1 MLRLLL
7 LIALFFSCN
16 DPEDVI
22 YPPVNLNLDHSG
34 VYKPTKKGVAF
45 NKSYSNTW
53 DTKFQLLNPVW
64 HYSWNWEL
72 LEEYPEGVEF
82 VPMIW
87 DERNVNEEN
96 LSYLED
102 LANDGS
108 INYLLG
114 FNEPDLISQANMTV
128 EEAIALW
135 PDLESVGVPLG
146 SPVTAS
152 TSSTWFSDFMSRA
165 TEENLRI
172 DFVAVHIYD
181 VSNVDIFVQKLEE
194 VFEKYGKPIWITEFA
209 LRDWRADN
217 NNPNRYS
224 EEDVLLFMQQL
235 LPRLEELDF
244 VHRYAWFDTSPNN
257 PNYEKL
263 RTADL
268 ITENNQLTS
277 LGAYY
282 SSFIP

>member
-22 YPPVNLNLDHSG
+22 YPPVNLNLDPSG
-34 VYKPTKKGVAF
+34 IYKQTKKGVAF

-217 NNPNRYS
+217 NNLNRYS

>member
-1 MLRLLL
+1 
-7 LIALFFSCN
+7 
-16 DPEDVI
+16 
-22 YPPVNLNLDHSG
+22 
-34 VYKPTKKGVAF
+34 
-45 NKSYSNTW
+45 
-53 DTKFQLLNPVW
+53 
-64 HYSWNWEL
+64 
-72 LEEYPEGVEF
+72 
-82 VPMIW
+82 MIW

-181 VSNVDIFVQKLEE
+181 VYNVDIFVQKLEE

>member
-1 MLRLLL
+1 
-7 LIALFFSCN
+7 
-16 DPEDVI
+16 
-22 YPPVNLNLDHSG
+22 
-34 VYKPTKKGVAF
+34 
-45 NKSYSNTW
+45 
-53 DTKFQLLNPVW
+53 
-64 HYSWNWEL
+64 
-72 LEEYPEGVEF
+72 
-82 VPMIW
+82 MIW

-181 VSNVDIFVQKLEE
+181 VYNVDIFVQKLEE

-244 VHRYAWFDTSPNN
+244 VHRYAWFDTSPKN